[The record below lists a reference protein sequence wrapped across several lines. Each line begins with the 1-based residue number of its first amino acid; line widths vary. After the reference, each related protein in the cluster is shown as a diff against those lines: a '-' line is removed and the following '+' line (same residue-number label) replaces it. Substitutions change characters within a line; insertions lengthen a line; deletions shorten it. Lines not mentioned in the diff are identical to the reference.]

1 MSETFELHLNTDNQ
15 LLSSVEPCKRVLEV
29 RLVAPPSANPGKRQD
44 LNLALVLDRSGSMSG
59 QKLAYVKQAAE
70 HVTELLSERDL
81 ISVVTFDDRIDL
93 LQESA
98 HLTPPVRQQL
108 KDLLRVVRSGGST
121 DLFGGWA
128 KGCQQVAAQQTAAQ
142 QTAAQQA
149 ERQQVSRVLL
159 LTDGQANVGITD
171 VEELSVHARELGQRG
186 VSTSTFGVGEG
197 FNEALLESMANN
209 GGGNFTYI
217 DSPMDIPDVFARE
230 FKELLDLTARDVEV
244 EVVFP
249 EAVDMALLGSWK
261 SEQPG
266 RGIQRV
272 WLGSLGAG
280 QEKTVHIDLS
290 FQPGAEGEQVPIQVT
305 ARGRSEGGEVL
316 EATGTLTFTYSS
328 REALEAAAI
337 DEAVLQRAALA
348 RISTVTRQALELER
362 KGQAEQAA
370 RVLHAALDLDG
381 KHLGEDQRSTYEQMA
396 QRMRTDMSERDRK
409 VMHYQS
415 YLHSKQRMDASFDA
429 RTQGGLRANQML
441 LDQLLQK
448 RAVRVHPS
456 PFLSSQPAPLPSNF
470 SFDKIEGMLLGLAI
484 GDALGNTS
492 ESMLPDARRGQFGE
506 ITDYLPN
513 RHAEGRRVGLP
524 SDDTQLS
531 FWTLEHLLDGG
542 YLDPEQL
549 ARRFTRERIFGIGAT
564 VREFIRAYKD
574 EGRDWKR
581 SGQESAGNGAL
592 MRIAPVLLPYLSQ
605 PGPGLWADAVLAG
618 MLTHNDYASNAAC
631 VAFTAILWEM
641 LGRDSAPRP
650 GWWAVTYHQI
660 AAALEGPTQY
670 ASRMPGSLPYRGPV
684 AEFAKAEV
692 GRALGSGWS
701 IEKAGNAWGSG
712 AYLLETMPTALYILA
727 RYASDPEQ
735 AILRAVNDTKDNDTV
750 AAIVGA
756 VVGALHG
763 KAALPERWIR
773 GLLGRTAAN
782 NDGHVFKLI
791 EDARRRFG

>member
-1 MSETFELHLNTDNQ
+1 MSETFDLHVNTDNQ
-15 LLSSVEPCKRVLEV
+15 LLLAGQESTRVLKV
-29 RLVAPPSANPGKRQD
+29 RLVAPPSAYPGKRLD

-59 QKLAYVKQAAE
+59 QKLAHVKQAAE
-70 HVTELLSERDL
+70 HVTDLLSERDL
-81 ISVVTFDDRIDL
+81 VSVVTFDDHIQL
-93 LQESA
+93 LQESI
-98 HLTPPVRQQL
+98 HLTQEIRQQL
-108 KDLLRVVRSGGST
+108 KGRLQAVRSGGST

-128 KGCQQVAAQQTAAQ
+128 KGCQQV
-142 QTAAQQA
+142 AAQQA

-171 VEELSVHARELGQRG
+171 VEELSVHAREMGQRG

-209 GGGNFTYI
+209 GAGNFTYI

-244 EVVFP
+244 EVSFP
-249 EAVDMALLGSWK
+249 EPVEVNLLGSWK
-261 SEQPG
+261 TEQPVKG
-266 RGIQRV
+266 TQRV
-272 WLGSLGAG
+272 WLGSLGAE
-280 QEKTVHIDLS
+280 QEKNVYFDLS
-290 FQPGAEGEQVPIQVT
+290 FPPGTEGEQVSIQVI
-305 ARGRSEGGEVL
+305 ARGRAEGGEIL
-316 EATGTLTFTYSS
+316 EAKATLAFTYASQ
-328 REALEAAAI
+328 EALEAATI
-337 DEAVLQRAALA
+337 DESVLQRAALA

-381 KHLGEDQRSTYEQMA
+381 KHLSEDQRSTYEMMA
-396 QRMRTDMSERDRK
+396 QRMRTEMSERDRK

-415 YLHSKQRMDASFDA
+415 YLHSKQRMDPNFDA
-429 RTQGGLRANQML
+429 RTQGGLRASQML
-441 LDQLLQK
+441 LEQLLQEG
-448 RAVRVHPS
+448 AVRVQPS
-456 PFLSSQPAPLPSNF
+456 PFLSMPPAPLPGNF

-484 GDALGNTS
+484 GDALGNTT
-492 ESMLPDARRGQFGE
+492 ESMLPDERHQGFGE

-513 RHAEGRRVGLP
+513 RHVAGQRVGLP

-531 FWTLEHLLDGG
+531 FWTLELLLEGG
-542 YLDPEQL
+542 YLDVERL
-549 ARRFTRERIFGIGAT
+549 ARRFTRERIFGIGST
-564 VREFIRAYKD
+564 VREFLRAFKD
-574 EGRDWKR
+574 EGKDWKN

-592 MRIAPVLLPYLSQ
+592 MRIAPVLLPHLHQ
-605 PGPGLWADAVLAG
+605 PGPGLWADAILAG
-618 MLTHNDYASNAAC
+618 MITHNDFASNAAC
-631 VAFTAILWEM
+631 VAFTSILWEM
-641 LGRDSAPRP
+641 LGRDTAPRP

-660 AAALEGPTQY
+660 AAPLEGPTQY

-684 AEFAKAEV
+684 AEFTKAEV
-692 GRALGSGWS
+692 GRALMSGWS
-701 IEKAGNAWGSG
+701 IEHASNTWGSG
-712 AYLLETMPTALYILA
+712 AYLLETVPTALYILA
-727 RYASDPEQ
+727 RYAADPEQ

-773 GLLGRTAAN
+773 GLLGRTNAI